1 LPAAVG
7 AGPRTLHHR
16 SVTAKTRTH
25 AHDRHKGVAMSYR
38 DFLVE
43 MQRRAE
49 EQSPEPQ
56 VVDYLEH
63 RNAEALRAWQQ
74 RRFDYERR
82 RLAHAAPAPTAAP
95 TLQ

>member
-1 LPAAVG
+1 
-7 AGPRTLHHR
+7 
-16 SVTAKTRTH
+16 
-25 AHDRHKGVAMSYR
+25 MSYR

-49 EQSPEPQ
+49 EQSPEPR

-63 RNAEALRAWQQ
+63 RNAEALRAWHQ

-82 RLAHAAPAPTAAP
+82 RLAHAVRAAATAP